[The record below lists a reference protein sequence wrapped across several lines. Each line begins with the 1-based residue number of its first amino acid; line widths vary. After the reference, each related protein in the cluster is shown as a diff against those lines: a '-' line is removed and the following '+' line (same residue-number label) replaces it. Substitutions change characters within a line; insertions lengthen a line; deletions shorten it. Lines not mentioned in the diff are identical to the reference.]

1 MQAIVRHRA
10 GHKAVGATAAAAIV
24 LAAGGHAAFAQDP
37 AKAQAPPRMPPLNTM
52 RDMGL
57 ALDICWI
64 ANLPPIEQARP
75 GMNVTVM
82 LTFTRSGAL
91 QGEPRFTYVTRE
103 ASAETKALYQRAA
116 VAAINA
122 CTPLPFTDALGN
134 AVAGRPHTKTFMDQR
149 NLKGT

>member
-1 MQAIVRHRA
+1 MFGA
-10 GHKAVGATAAAAIV
+10 AVVAAAIG
-24 LAAGGHAAFAQDP
+24 LAAGSHGAHAQDP
-37 AKAQAPPRMPPLNTM
+37 AKPQPPPRMPPLNTM

-57 ALDICWI
+57 ALDICWA

-122 CTPLPFTDALGN
+122 CTPLPFTEALGN
-134 AVAGRPHTKTFMDQR
+134 ALAGRPTIKIFVEER
-149 NLKGT
+149 NQKGI